1 VAARRPGKLSN
12 RPPSVFLGHAHR
24 LTHAADFDTT
34 RIELCGGRACERER
48 VDLVEVWVEATAFD
62 AHEDGELVEQLFELL
77 GGVHD
82 HLHMSID
89 GRLELGPPQG
99 LREPRDDGE
108 GGTEI
113 VTRRPHGLE
122 KSLVLRHLLPCY
134 GWRVEQRVTAT
145 PDLQAS
151 APEVRI
157 GLSRAG
163 VTGVQK
169 AVRMQHG
176 GRDALVSAEIDC
188 FVDLDPAQKGVHMSR
203 FPELFEEAIDEVV
216 IDGKL
221 LVENLA
227 EHIARHIVERQR
239 ALLAEVK
246 IAARYPIERLTP
258 VTGLRTQELVTLIGL
273 AAASPHAARRVVG
286 VEATGINA
294 CPCAQGLVREE
305 AAERLGEAGFGT
317 ADVERILELVP
328 LATHNQR
335 GRGTLYLGTAVR
347 LDAED
352 LVQIVESSMSSPI
365 YELLKRPDEL
375 FVVEHAHLTPRFVE
389 DSVRLM
395 VKGALDAYLDLEE
408 DDFVLARQVNFETIH
423 NHDVLAERF
432 GTIGELRDELE
443 NGGHSARHTELRDWL
458 RRHPVQ

>member
-1 VAARRPGKLSN
+1 V
-12 RPPSVFLGHAHR
+12 
-24 LTHAADFDTT
+24 
-34 RIELCGGRACERER
+34 
-48 VDLVEVWVEATAFD
+48 
-62 AHEDGELVEQLFELL
+62 
-77 GGVHD
+77 
-82 HLHMSID
+82 
-89 GRLELGPPQG
+89 
-99 LREPRDDGE
+99 
-108 GGTEI
+108 
-113 VTRRPHGLE
+113 
-122 KSLVLRHLLPCY
+122 RHLLPCY

-239 ALLAEVK
+239 ALRAEVK

-305 AAERLGEAGFGT
+305 AAERLGDAGFDT
-317 ADVERILELVP
+317 ADVARILELVP

-352 LVQIVESSMSSPI
+352 LVEIVESSMSSPI

-432 GTIGELRDELE
+432 GTIGELRDELA

-458 RRHPVQ
+458 RSSVS